1 MFERGD
7 IVTHKK
13 KDKYYN
19 LTLNNK
25 YTVKSHYYKGNV
37 LVIQVVD
44 DNNKFNW
51 FLAEYF
57 EMDLIEQRKKKI
69 NKIKEKY
76 VQSR

>member
-7 IVTHKK
+7 IVTYKK
-13 KDKYYN
+13 KVKYYN

-25 YTVKSHYYKGNV
+25 YTVKSFYYKGDI
-37 LVIQVVD
+37 LVIQLVD
-44 DNNKFNW
+44 DNKKFNW

-69 NKIKEKY
+69 KLIKERACLK
-76 VQSR
+76 

>member
-7 IVTHKK
+7 IVTYKK

-25 YTVKSHYYKGNV
+25 YTVKSFYYKGDI
-37 LVIQVVD
+37 LVIQLVD
-44 DNNKFNW
+44 DNKKFNW

-69 NKIKEKY
+69 KLIKERACLK
-76 VQSR
+76 

>member
-7 IVTHKK
+7 IVTYKK
-13 KDKYYN
+13 KYKYYN

-25 YTVKSHYYKGNV
+25 YTVKSFYYKGDI
-37 LVIQVVD
+37 LIIQLVD
-44 DNNKFNW
+44 DNKKFNW

-69 NKIKEKY
+69 KLIKERACLK
-76 VQSR
+76 

>member
-7 IVTHKK
+7 IVTYKK
-13 KDKYYN
+13 KVKYYN

-25 YTVKSHYYKGNV
+25 YTVKSFYYKGDI
-37 LVIQVVD
+37 LVIQLVD
-44 DNNKFNW
+44 DNKKFNW

-69 NKIKEKY
+69 ILIKERACLK
-76 VQSR
+76 